1 MKKFRLTNSIESPAP
16 SAKNLMYLSNALSK
30 WQWFLLII
38 TIFLVA
44 IGFYHIGKYI
54 GKKSKSKPKKKK
66 RYAYTNYS
74 SEEEQDFSDD
84 DPTTYSS
91 DSTE

>member
-1 MKKFRLTNSIESPAP
+1 MKKFRLTNSIDNPAP

-30 WQWFLLII
+30 WQWFFLIC

-54 GKKSKSKPKKKK
+54 GENSKSKPKKKR
-66 RYAYTNYS
+66 RYAYTNYT
-74 SEEEQDFSDD
+74 SEEDQNSSDD

-91 DSTE
+91 DSTG

>member
-30 WQWFLLII
+30 WQWFFLIV
-38 TIFLVA
+38 TILLVA
-44 IGFYHIGKYI
+44 IGFYHIGKFI
-54 GKKSKSKPKKKK
+54 GKKSESKPKKKR
-66 RYAYTNYS
+66 RYAYTNYT
-74 SEEEQDFSDD
+74 SEEDQGSSDD